1 MRPSMVIYPL
11 RQIYYSW
18 SVSNHQYFGYLV
30 GVTGG
35 CDVTDTLLVGSYLH
49 KLGLLSHN
57 IFLSII
63 GLTMNTLRVLK
74 GHVNLSLQEPFKIII

>member
-18 SVSNHQYFGYLV
+18 SVSNRQYFGYLV

-57 IFLSII
+57 IFF
-63 GLTMNTLRVLK
+63 
-74 GHVNLSLQEPFKIII
+74 VNYWAYNEHFKDTKRAC